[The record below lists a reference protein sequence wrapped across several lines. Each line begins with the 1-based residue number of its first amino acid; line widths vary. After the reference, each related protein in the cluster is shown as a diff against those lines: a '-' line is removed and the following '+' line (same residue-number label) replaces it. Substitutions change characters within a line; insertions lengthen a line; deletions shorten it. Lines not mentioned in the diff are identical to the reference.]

1 MPAMSNG
8 TQYVVGFMFSPGLS
22 GVVLTLKN
30 RPAWQEGLYNG
41 PGGKVKPGETHKQAM
56 VREFHE
62 ESGYFSSEH
71 DWDLCAVLRPS
82 PRKLASGV
90 PWAEVRFYSTVS
102 DQAVHINYHCQG
114 EYTRWHPIST
124 IRRGEFVPNLP
135 LLIEIAR
142 DRSGIAWPISL
153 SDDCIAT

>member
-1 MPAMSNG
+1 MNNG

-30 RPAWQEGLYNG
+30 RPAWQVGLLNG
-41 PGGKVKPGETHKQAM
+41 PGGKVNVGETHKRAM

-62 ESGYFSSEH
+62 EAGYFSSEH
-71 DWDLCAVLRPS
+71 DWELCAVLRPS
-82 PRKLASGV
+82 PTKLASGM
-90 PWAEVRFYSTVS
+90 PWAEVRFYSTIS
-102 DQAVHINYHCQG
+102 DQAFSIDHQHRG
-114 EYTRWHPIST
+114 EYTRWHQIRN
-124 IRRGEFVPNLP
+124 IRRGDFVPNLP

-142 DRSGIAWPISL
+142 DRSGISWPIYL